1 MLWIVLWMVWENIKS
16 FGKIFPIKT
25 FVAALVVMM
34 TWRRSPWSC
43 RWRRRG
49 NQLQQRRILCR
60 RVRTNVD
67 ICDTLSYNLKVSDV
81 DEEVQETEEWKP
93 KII

>member
-1 MLWIVLWMVWENIKS
+1 
-16 FGKIFPIKT
+16 
-25 FVAALVVMM
+25 M
-34 TWRRSPWSC
+34 TWRRSSWSC

-60 RVRTNVD
+60 MVRTNVD
-67 ICDTLSYNLKVSDV
+67 ICDTLSFTTYFLKVSDV